1 MHTAQGRR
9 HVDLAPSGQ
18 ERGPVAG
25 HERGLSSEGSS
36 RPALLAGSRPSR
48 GGRRL
53 GPAMPLGI
61 GSASP
66 TRKAPQVER
75 AHPENVSAGG
85 TSGKGSVAQSLG
97 RYRPAARA
105 RTPWSSSE
113 RASGPDDGGEGA
125 SAEGASRS
133 GGASDRRGLTGL
145 GPDETGECSPNEGE
159 PGSDPSEK
167 ALLVRERRGD
177 TGVGDDDEE
186 EEDAIV
192 AEGATGARGED
203 AEGGGELGR
212 TAPEK
217 RP

>member
-1 MHTAQGRR
+1 
-9 HVDLAPSGQ
+9 
-18 ERGPVAG
+18 
-25 HERGLSSEGSS
+25 
-36 RPALLAGSRPSR
+36 
-48 GGRRL
+48 
-53 GPAMPLGI
+53 MPLGN
-61 GSASP
+61 GSVSP
-66 TRKAPQVER
+66 TRKAPQVAR
-75 AHPENVSAGG
+75 AHPEKVSAGG

-145 GPDETGECSPNEGE
+145 GPDETGECSPKEGE